1 VAEDKARHFMFSI
14 RPEWMIFVISSVR
27 KSDRLL
33 VSWDPKV
40 FDLLPFLSCSSI
52 FLSGTCLVDKRRI
65 YFLNVYVPCTDH
77 KQFWEKVD
85 RSGMLAHGDLIIVG
99 DMNFMTNSEEF
110 WGATA
115 LVDPLAAFFLKFI
128 FYKRRFF

>member
-1 VAEDKARHFMFSI
+1 M
-14 RPEWMIFVISSVR
+14 
-27 KSDRLL
+27 
-33 VSWDPKV
+33 
-40 FDLLPFLSCSSI
+40 
-52 FLSGTCLVDKRRI
+52 SGTCLVDKRRI

-85 RSGMLAHGDLIIVG
+85 CSGMLAHGDLIIVG

-115 LVDPLAAFFLKFI
+115 LVDPLAAFFKVYFLFFLI
-128 FYKRRFF
+128 SSSISPLRRWYLRGVMAELELMKS